1 MNEKTNPDDK
11 AKSIIV
17 KMNKIF
23 LLKALQWINSV
34 TFKCEKKEEIL
45 TASFQT

>member
-17 KMNKIF
+17 KMNKIL
-23 LLKALQWINSV
+23 LLKAQWINSV
-34 TFKCEKKEEIL
+34 TFKCEKKKEY
-45 TASFQT
+45 